1 MPSLTI
7 VINRRDRQA
16 FLRSRKNPDE
26 RLASLDA
33 VSPTRT
39 LEQWWTSTKGQMGLS
54 EAVDGQ
60 FVWYAPLPYPSQ
72 QTNWTGLD

>member
-1 MPSLTI
+1 MPRFGLHKVHADPHSLTI
-7 VINRRDRQA
+7 IINRRDRQA

-26 RLASLDA
+26 RLRNLDA

-39 LEQWWTSTKGQMGLS
+39 LEQWWTTTKGTLGLS

-60 FVWYAPLPYPSQ
+60 FVW
-72 QTNWTGLD
+72 